1 MFWHNMII
9 PHPAE
14 RNKIMSEKISKQN
27 NNSLSEKSCFPI
39 MDILP
44 VGKENAISTA
54 DLVKITG
61 CTSPRDLQE
70 RIALERNAGAVIC
83 SGAGSGYW
91 RAKNRKELLEFV
103 HCMDARAKNTLAA
116 TRSAKRALQIAEG
129 QFEMGDCGY
138 GE

>member
-1 MFWHNMII
+1 MII

-14 RNKIMSEKISKQN
+14 RNKVMTEK
-27 NNSLSEKSCFPI
+27 NSQQKKNFPI

-61 CTSPRDLQE
+61 CTSARDLQE
-70 RIALERNAGAVIC
+70 RIALERNAGAIIC

-91 RAKNRKELLEFV
+91 RAKNRQELLEFV

-116 TRSAKRALQIAEG
+116 ARSAKRALQIAEG
-129 QFEMGDCGY
+129 QFEMGDRVHG
-138 GE
+138 

>member
-1 MFWHNMII
+1 
-9 PHPAE
+9 
-14 RNKIMSEKISKQN
+14 MSEKNSQQN
-27 NNSLSEKSCFPI
+27 NNGSSKEKCFPI

-61 CTSPRDLQE
+61 CTSSRDLQE
-70 RIALERNAGAVIC
+70 RIALERNAGAIIC
-83 SGAGSGYW
+83 SGSGSGYW
-91 RAKNRKELLEFV
+91 RARNRQELLEFV
-103 HCMDARAKNTLAA
+103 HCMDARVKNTLAA

-129 QFEMGDCGY
+129 QFEMEDCGY

>member
-1 MFWHNMII
+1 M
-9 PHPAE
+9 AD
-14 RNKIMSEKISKQN
+14 K
-27 NNSLSEKSCFPI
+27 NSQQKKSFPI

-44 VGKENAISTA
+44 VGKENAISTT
-54 DLVKITG
+54 DLVKTTG

-70 RIALERNAGAVIC
+70 RIALERNAGAIIC
-83 SGAGSGYW
+83 SGSGSGYW
-91 RAKNRKELLEFV
+91 RAKNRQELLEFV

-116 TRSAKRALQIAEG
+116 TRSAKRALQITEG

>member
-1 MFWHNMII
+1 MELYHDSDR
-9 PHPAE
+9 E
-14 RNKIMSEKISKQN
+14 DKKMSEKFTAKGNSSSEN
-27 NNSLSEKSCFPI
+27 NCFPI

-61 CTSPRDLQE
+61 CATARDLQE

-83 SGAGSGYW
+83 SGSGSGYW
-91 RAKNRKELLEFV
+91 RAKNRQELLEFV

-116 TRSAKRALQIAEG
+116 TRSAKRALQITEG
-129 QFEMGDCGY
+129 QFEMEACGY

>member
-1 MFWHNMII
+1 ML
-9 PHPAE
+9 
-14 RNKIMSEKISKQN
+14 EKYLRQN
-27 NNSLSEKSCFPI
+27 SNSLSEKIRFPI

-83 SGAGSGYW
+83 SGSGSGYW
-91 RAKNRKELLEFV
+91 RAKNRQELLEFI

-116 TRSAKRALQIAEG
+116 TRSAKKALQSTEG
-129 QFEMGDCGY
+129 QFGMEDCRY

>member
-1 MFWHNMII
+1 MT
-9 PHPAE
+9 
-14 RNKIMSEKISKQN
+14 EK
-27 NNSLSEKSCFPI
+27 NSQQKKCFPI

-83 SGAGSGYW
+83 SGSGSGYW
-91 RAKNRKELLEFV
+91 RAKKQAGTFRICPLYGCKGEKYTCGNQKRKES
-103 HCMDARAKNTLAA
+103 LANCRGA
-116 TRSAKRALQIAEG
+116 IGNGGLQTWRIE
-129 QFEMGDCGY
+129 ECSHWM
-138 GE
+138 

>member
-1 MFWHNMII
+1 MYRYSIII

-14 RNKIMSEKISKQN
+14 RDNTMFENSSQQN
-27 NNSLSEKSCFPI
+27 NNGSPKEKCFQI
-39 MDILP
+39 MELLP

-61 CTSPRDLQE
+61 CTSSRDLQE
-70 RIALERNAGAVIC
+70 RIASERNAGAVIC
-83 SGAGSGYW
+83 SGSGSGYW
-91 RAKNRKELLEFV
+91 RAKNRQELLGFV

-116 TRSAKRALQIAEG
+116 TRSAKRVLQITEG
-129 QFEMGDCGY
+129 QCEMEDFEY

>member
-1 MFWHNMII
+1 MII
-9 PHPAE
+9 PYPAE
-14 RNKIMSEKISKQN
+14 RKNIMPEK
-27 NNSLSEKSCFPI
+27 NSQKKKSFPI

-61 CTSPRDLQE
+61 CTSSRDLQE

-91 RAKNRKELLEFV
+91 RAKNSQELLEFV

-116 TRSAKRALQIAEG
+116 TRSAKKALQITEG
-129 QFEMGDCGY
+129 QFEMEDCRSGKS
-138 GE
+138 

>member
-1 MFWHNMII
+1 MII

-14 RNKIMSEKISKQN
+14 RNKVMSEKILQQN
-27 NNSLSEKSCFPI
+27 NNGSSEKSCFPI

-83 SGAGSGYW
+83 SGSGSGYW
-91 RAKNRKELLEFV
+91 RAKNRQELLEFV

-116 TRSAKRALQIAEG
+116 TRSAKRALQITEG

>member
-1 MFWHNMII
+1 
-9 PHPAE
+9 
-14 RNKIMSEKISKQN
+14 MSEKYSQQNSKG
-27 NNSLSEKSCFPI
+27 LSEKSCFPI

-54 DLVKITG
+54 ELVKIIG
-61 CTSPRDLQE
+61 CTSARDLQE

-83 SGAGSGYW
+83 SGARSGYW
-91 RAKNRKELLEFV
+91 RAKNRQELLEFV
-103 HCMDARAKNTLAA
+103 HCMDSRAKNTLAA
-116 TRSAKRALQIAEG
+116 TRSAKKILQITEG

>member
-1 MFWHNMII
+1 M
-9 PHPAE
+9 P
-14 RNKIMSEKISKQN
+14 EKISQQN
-27 NNSLSEKSCFPI
+27 NNDPSEKNCFPI

-61 CTSPRDLQE
+61 CTSARDLQE

-83 SGAGSGYW
+83 SGSRSGYW
-91 RAKNRKELLEFV
+91 RAKDRQELLEFV

-116 TRSAKRALQIAEG
+116 TRSAKKALQITEG
-129 QFEMGDCGY
+129 QFEMEDCGY
-138 GE
+138 GK

>member
-1 MFWHNMII
+1 MII

-14 RNKIMSEKISKQN
+14 RNKVMSEKNSQQN
-27 NNSLSEKSCFPI
+27 NNGLSEKSCFPI

-83 SGAGSGYW
+83 SGSGSGYW
-91 RAKNRKELLEFV
+91 RAKNRQELLEFV

-116 TRSAKRALQIAEG
+116 TRSAKRALQITEG

>member
-1 MFWHNMII
+1 
-9 PHPAE
+9 
-14 RNKIMSEKISKQN
+14 MSEKFSQQN
-27 NNSLSEKSCFPI
+27 NSSSEKKYFPI

-83 SGAGSGYW
+83 SGSGSVYW
-91 RAKNRKELLEFV
+91 KAKNRQELLEFV

-116 TRSAKRALQIAEG
+116 TRSAKKALQITEG
-129 QFEMGDCGY
+129 QFKMGDCGY
-138 GE
+138 GK

>member
-1 MFWHNMII
+1 
-9 PHPAE
+9 
-14 RNKIMSEKISKQN
+14 MSEKFSQQN
-27 NNSLSEKSCFPI
+27 NSSSEKKYFPI

-44 VGKENAISTA
+44 VGKENA

-83 SGAGSGYW
+83 SGSGSGYW
-91 RAKNRKELLEFV
+91 KAKNRQELLEFV

-116 TRSAKRALQIAEG
+116 TRSAKKALQITEG
-129 QFEMGDCGY
+129 QFKMGDCGY
-138 GE
+138 GK

>member
-1 MFWHNMII
+1 
-9 PHPAE
+9 
-14 RNKIMSEKISKQN
+14 MSEK
-27 NNSLSEKSCFPI
+27 NSQQKKGFPI
-39 MDILP
+39 MDMLP

-61 CTSPRDLQE
+61 CTSSRDLQE

-91 RAKNRKELLEFV
+91 RAKNRQELLEFI

-116 TRSAKRALQIAEG
+116 TRSAKKALQIIEG